1 MVAGDTVMMDINRMT
16 PVEIQYA
23 GSAILA
29 QELGPIGFIRFI
41 QQYAL
46 GKGDYTAERH
56 QWLDRL
62 TIDDVLELVQAEQDD
77 RKS

>member
-1 MVAGDTVMMDINRMT
+1 MIDVNHMT

-41 QQYAL
+41 QQYEL
-46 GKGDYTAERH
+46 GKGDYTTERR

-62 TIDDVLELVQAEQDD
+62 TVDDVLELVQAEQDD
-77 RKS
+77 HSESQA